1 MVHAPNVP
9 DIVTGIQEADEADVM
24 RRNDVQNKNIWFLD
38 PIALNTRFLAN
49 EPSPTMEFRNPN
61 TTRRWWLGDLTTEAD
76 AEPLVLTLRETLL
89 GKGGL
94 RR

>member
-1 MVHAPNVP
+1 
-9 DIVTGIQEADEADVM
+9 
-24 RRNDVQNKNIWFLD
+24 
-38 PIALNTRFLAN
+38 
-49 EPSPTMEFRNPN
+49 MEFRNPN

>member
-1 MVHAPNVP
+1 
-9 DIVTGIQEADEADVM
+9 VTGIQEADEADVM